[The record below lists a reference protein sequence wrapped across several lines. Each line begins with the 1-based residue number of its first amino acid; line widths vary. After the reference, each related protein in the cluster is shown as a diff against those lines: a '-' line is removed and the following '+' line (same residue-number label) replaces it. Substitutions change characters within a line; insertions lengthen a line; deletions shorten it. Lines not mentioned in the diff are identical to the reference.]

1 MQETDRESGKHCQES
16 DFSDAGTWGCAQVH
30 LGWEKAVL
38 ANYGELTFPLLFQ
51 SYFPMM

>member
-16 DFSDAGTWGCAQVH
+16 DFSDVGTWGCVQVH